1 MKNLSREKIREI
13 VLAEKDL
20 FNKGALKNEDTSAL
34 LERLG
39 TLEFLTREDVY
50 NASPNEVELLIN
62 TNFKEIISVNS
73 IVSMTALMVVNSMQD
88 DPVDINS
95 LSPED
100 AEGYQ
105 VLKDFADF
113 SAKYPEAVGL
123 DGKSTDALQALQT
136 AMSSGDM
143 SAAGDILPELFMHMN
158 GGVHSC
164 VRVHIE
170 DVDEAAG
177 EIVFDFVNED
187 AQEEFCDFL
196 KIPKKSRSM
205 VKLHDCDFDDDYP
218 KKGEFYDLNIV
229 EMQEVDWEEVIDS
242 AVIGISMDGSDLCGS
257 SPFYPDMDD
266 DDDGEM
272 FPSDVDGAFVVI
284 LEGVPAMVASGGG
297 RYPKEYLN
305 PNGSLNRDVLE
316 KIGNSLERLPV
327 LNREDEV
334 EFNEDYIRG
343 RLKGQTFAT
352 PETYKKAFIDGARL
366 GFVTF
371 DCDPEDDCGK
381 FVWVA
386 RPKRLASLT
395 SFSDL
400 TLKVEE
406 DGEKFDSFFIS
417 DEGDI
422 IPN

>member
-1 MKNLSREKIREI
+1 MKNLSRERVREI
-13 VLAEKDL
+13 VLAEIDL
-20 FNKGALKNEDTSAL
+20 FSKGALKNEDVSAL
-34 LERLG
+34 SERLG

-50 NASPNEVELLIN
+50 NASPNEVEKLIN

-73 IVSMTALMVVNSMQD
+73 ILSMTALMAINNMQD
-88 DPVDINS
+88 DPVDINN

-123 DGKSTDALQALQT
+123 DGKSTNALQALQN
-136 AMSSGDM
+136 AMNSGDM
-143 SAAGDILPELFMHMN
+143 SAAGDILPELMMHMD

-170 DVDEAAG
+170 DVDEATG
-177 EIVFDFVNED
+177 EVIFDFVNED

-196 KIPKKSRSM
+196 KIPKKTESM
-205 VKLHDCDFDDDYP
+205 VRIYDCDFDDDYP

-229 EMQEVDWEEVIDS
+229 EMQDVDFEEVTDS
-242 AVIGISMDGSDLCGS
+242 ATIGISMDGSDLCGS
-257 SPFYPDMDD
+257 SPFYSDMDD
-266 DDDGEM
+266 SDEGEV
-272 FPSDVDGAFVVI
+272 FPSDIDGAFVVI
-284 LEGVPAMVASGGG
+284 LEGIPAMVASGGG
-297 RYPKEYLN
+297 RYPREYLN
-305 PNGSLNRDVLE
+305 SNGSLNQDILE

-334 EFNEDYIRG
+334 EFNENYIQE
-343 RLKGQTFAT
+343 RLKGQTCAT

-371 DCDPEDDCGK
+371 DCDPEDDCGR
-381 FVWVA
+381 FVWIA

-400 TLKVEE
+400 TLKVEG
-406 DGEKFDSFFIS
+406 DGEEISSFFIS

>member
-1 MKNLSREKIREI
+1 MKNLSRERVREI
-13 VLAEKDL
+13 VLAEIDL
-20 FNKGALKNEDTSAL
+20 FSKRALKNEDTGAL
-34 LERLG
+34 SERLG

-50 NASPNEVELLIN
+50 NASPNEVEKLIN

-73 IVSMTALMVVNSMQD
+73 IVSMTALMAVNSMQD
-88 DPVDINS
+88 DPVDINN

-123 DGKSTDALQALQT
+123 DGKSTNALQALQD
-136 AMSSGDM
+136 AMNSGDM
-143 SAAGDILPELFMHMN
+143 STAGDILPELMMHMD
-158 GGVHSC
+158 GGIHSC

-177 EIVFDFVNED
+177 EVIFDFVNED

-196 KIPKKSRSM
+196 KIPKKTESM
-205 VKLHDCDFDDDYP
+205 IRIHDCDFDDDYP

-229 EMQEVDWEEVIDS
+229 EMQDVDFEEVTDS
-242 AVIGISMDGSDLCGS
+242 ATIGISMDGSDLCGS
-257 SPFYPDMDD
+257 SPFYADD
-266 DDDGEM
+266 EDDEGEI

-305 PNGSLNRDVLE
+305 PNGSLNQDILE

-334 EFNEDYIRG
+334 EFNEDYIRE

-406 DGEKFDSFFIS
+406 DGEKIDSFFIS

>member
-1 MKNLSREKIREI
+1 MKNLSRERIREI
-13 VLAEKDL
+13 VLAEIDL
-20 FNKGALKNEDTSAL
+20 FSGGALRNEDTGAL

-39 TLEFLTREDVY
+39 TLEFLTREDIY
-50 NASPNEVELLIN
+50 NASPSEVEKIIDTNFNEVISIN
-62 TNFKEIISVNS
+62 SVVSMMALMAVNS
-73 IVSMTALMVVNSMQD
+73 AQNDPAKVN
-88 DPVDINS
+88 N

-100 AEGYQ
+100 AMGYQ

-113 SAKYPEAVGL
+113 SVKYPEAVGL
-123 DGKSTDALQALQT
+123 NGKSTDALQALQA
-136 AMSSGDM
+136 AMNSGDM
-143 SAAGDILPELFMHMN
+143 SAAEDVLPELMMHMG

-170 DVDEAAG
+170 DVNEAAG
-177 EIVFDFVNED
+177 EVIFDFVNED

-205 VKLHDCDFDDDYP
+205 VKLHDCGFHDGYP
-218 KKGEFYDLNIV
+218 NKGEYYDLNIV
-229 EMQEVDWEEVIDS
+229 EMKEVDWEEVIDS
-242 AVIGISMDGSDLCGS
+242 AVIGIQMDGSDLRGD
-257 SPFYPDMDD
+257 SPFYSDMDD
-266 DDDGEM
+266 DECEV
-272 FPSDVDGAFVVI
+272 FPSDVDGAFIVI
-284 LEGVPAMVASGGG
+284 FNGVPAMVASGGG

-305 PNGSLNRDVLE
+305 SNGSLNRDVLE

-334 EFNEDYIRG
+334 EFNDAYIQEI
-343 RLKGQTFAT
+343 LKGQVHAT

-371 DCDPEDDCGK
+371 DCDPGDECGR
-381 FVWVA
+381 FVWIA

-400 TLKVEE
+400 TVRVEE
-406 DGEKFDSFFIS
+406 GEERIDSFFIS

>member
-1 MKNLSREKIREI
+1 MEREKIREI

-20 FNKGALKNEDTSAL
+20 LSKGALKNEDMGAL
-34 LERLG
+34 LEKLG
-39 TLEFLTREDVY
+39 TLEFLTRDDIY
-50 NASPNEVELLIN
+50 NASPTEVQKLISA
-62 TNFKEIISVNS
+62 NFKEIVSFNSAVSMMALMAVNS
-73 IVSMTALMVVNSMQD
+73 VQEDSI
-88 DPVDINS
+88 DINS

-123 DGKSTDALQALQT
+123 DGKSTNALQALQA
-136 AMSSGDM
+136 AMNSGDM
-143 SAAGDILPELFMHMN
+143 DAAGDILPELMMHM
-158 GGVHSC
+158 GGGIHSC
-164 VRVHIE
+164 VRVRIE
-170 DVDEAAG
+170 EVNEATG
-177 EIVFDFVNED
+177 EVVFDFVNED
-187 AQEEFCDFL
+187 AQEEFCEFL
-196 KIPKKSRSM
+196 KIPKKAESM
-205 VKLHDCDFDDDYP
+205 IKLYDCEFENNYP
-218 KKGEFYDLNIV
+218 KRGEFYDLNIV
-229 EMQEVDWEEVIDS
+229 EMKEVDWEEVTDS
-242 AVIGISMDGSDLCGS
+242 AAIGISMNGSDLCGD
-257 SPFYPDMDD
+257 SPFYADD
-266 DDDGEM
+266 EDDGCDT

-305 PNGSLNRDVLE
+305 PNGALNKDILE
-316 KIGNSLERLPV
+316 KIGSSLERLPV

-334 EFNEDYIRG
+334 EFNEDYIRE

-352 PETYKKAFIDGARL
+352 PEIYKKAFIDGARL

-371 DCDPEDDCGK
+371 DCDPDDDCGK

-395 SFSDL
+395 SFSNL
-400 TLKVEE
+400 TLKVEG
-406 DGEKFDSFFIS
+406 DGEEINSFFIS

>member
-13 VLAEKDL
+13 VLAEIDL
-20 FNKGALKNEDTSAL
+20 FSKGALKKEDTGAL
-34 LERLG
+34 SERLG

-50 NASPNEVELLIN
+50 NASPSEVEKLIN
-62 TNFKEIISVNS
+62 TNFEEIISVNS
-73 IVSMTALMVVNSMQD
+73 IVSMTALMAVNSMQN
-88 DPVDINS
+88 DPVDINN

-123 DGKSTDALQALQT
+123 DGKSTNALQALQD
-136 AMSSGDM
+136 AMNNGDM
-143 SAAGDILPELFMHMN
+143 SAAEDILPELFMHMG

-170 DVDEAAG
+170 DVNEEAG

-187 AQEEFCDFL
+187 AQEEFCEFL
-196 KIPKKSRSM
+196 NIPKKDESM
-205 VKLHDCDFDDDYP
+205 VKLYNCIGNDYP
-218 KKGEFYDLNIV
+218 EEGKFYDLNIV
-229 EMQEVDWEEVIDS
+229 EMKEVGWKEVTDS
-242 AVIGISMDGSDLCGS
+242 AVIGISMDGSDLCGD
-257 SPFYPDMDD
+257 SPFYADD
-266 DDDGEM
+266 EDNEGEI

-316 KIGNSLERLPV
+316 KIGSSLERLPV

-334 EFNEDYIRG
+334 EFNEDYIREI
-343 RLKGQTFAT
+343 LKGQTFAT

-366 GFVTF
+366 GFMTF

-381 FVWVA
+381 FVWIA

-400 TLKVEE
+400 TLKVEG
-406 DGEKFDSFFIS
+406 DGEKIDSFFIS

>member
-20 FNKGALKNEDTSAL
+20 FSKGAPKNEDTSAL
-34 LERLG
+34 LDKLG
-39 TLEFLTREDVY
+39 TLEFLTREDIY
-50 NASPNEVELLIN
+50 DASPNEVELLIN
-62 TNFKEIISVNS
+62 TNFKEVMSVNS
-73 IVSMTALMVVNSMQD
+73 ILSMTALMAVNSMQNN
-88 DPVDINS
+88 PVDIND

-100 AEGYQ
+100 AAGYQ

-123 DGKSTDALQALQT
+123 DGKSTNALQALQD
-136 AMSSGDM
+136 AMNSGDM
-143 SAAGDILPELFMHMN
+143 SAAEDILPELMMHM
-158 GGVHSC
+158 GGGIHSC

-170 DVDEAAG
+170 DVNEAAG
-177 EIVFDFVNED
+177 EVVFDFVNED

-205 VKLHDCDFDDDYP
+205 VKLHDCGFHDGYP
-218 KKGEFYDLNIV
+218 ERGKYYDLNIV
-229 EMQEVDWEEVIDS
+229 EMKEVDWEEVIDS
-242 AVIGISMDGSDLCGS
+242 AVIGIQMDGSDLCGD
-257 SPFYPDMDD
+257 SPFYSDVDD
-266 DDDGEM
+266 DECDI

-305 PNGSLNRDVLE
+305 PNGSLNRDILE
-316 KIGNSLERLPV
+316 KISSSLERLPV

-334 EFNEDYIRG
+334 EFNEDYIRE
-343 RLKGQTFAT
+343 RLKGKTFDT

-371 DCDPEDDCGK
+371 DCDPEDECGR
-381 FVWVA
+381 FVWTA

-406 DGEKFDSFFIS
+406 DGEEISSFFIS

>member
-13 VLAEKDL
+13 VLAEIDL
-20 FNKGALKNEDTSAL
+20 FSKGALKNEDTGVL
-34 LERLG
+34 LEKLG

-62 TNFKEIISVNS
+62 TNFKEIVSVNS
-73 IVSMTALMVVNSMQD
+73 AVSMMALMAVGMQD
-88 DPVDINS
+88 DPVDINN

-113 SAKYPEAVGL
+113 STKYPEAVGL
-123 DGKSTDALQALQT
+123 DGKSTNALQALQN
-136 AMSSGDM
+136 AMNSGDM
-143 SAAGDILPELFMHMN
+143 SAAEDILPELMMHMD
-158 GGVHSC
+158 GGIHSC

-170 DVDEAAG
+170 DVNEEAG
-177 EIVFDFVNED
+177 EVVFDFVNED
-187 AQEEFCDFL
+187 AQEEFCEFL
-196 KIPKKSRSM
+196 KIPKKTESM
-205 VKLHDCDFDDDYP
+205 VKLYNCVGVGNDYP
-218 KKGEFYDLNIV
+218 EKGKFYDLNIV
-229 EMQEVDWEEVIDS
+229 EMKEVDWKEVTDS
-242 AVIGISMDGSDLCGS
+242 AVIGISMDGSDLWS
-257 SPFYPDMDD
+257 SPFYADD
-266 DDDGEM
+266 EDDEGEM

-305 PNGSLNRDVLE
+305 SNGSLNRDILE

-334 EFNEDYIRG
+334 EFNEDYIRE

-352 PETYKKAFIDGARL
+352 PEVYKKAFIDGARL

-406 DGEKFDSFFIS
+406 DGEKIDSFFIS